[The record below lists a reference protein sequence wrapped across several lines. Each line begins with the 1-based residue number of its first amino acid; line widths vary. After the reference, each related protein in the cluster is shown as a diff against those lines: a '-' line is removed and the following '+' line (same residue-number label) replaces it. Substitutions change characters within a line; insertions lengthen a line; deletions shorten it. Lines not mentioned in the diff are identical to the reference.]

1 MSPALKSGRRI
12 ENLTIVYHTETA
24 IRLPGINIPVGGMI
38 DEENHEL
45 RYVLKDIKT
54 GHTYLVICFT
64 LVKQD
69 QQAEDGEQEQQAEK

>member
-1 MSPALKSGRRI
+1 M
-12 ENLTIVYHTETA
+12 V
-24 IRLPGINIPVGGMI
+24 

-45 RYVLKDIKT
+45 RYVLKDTKT
-54 GHTYLVICFT
+54 GQTYLVVCFT